1 MLTQLQSIDLAV
13 CSFLSHIQCIF
24 FLPIRGSQ
32 LQCPNWVICMEVTD
46 IRGTLMLD
54 QGSAGCSSLPLT
66 FSFVV
71 QAATVS
77 LGLIGAG
84 TNNARIAGM
93 LRNLSSYYYKDPSLL
108 FCVLL
113 LSYLLWPF
121 FLLYLDWLHLC
132 TSNLSFP
139 LCKLFCVNAGENC
152 TGSCAHG
159 KRVVDSQS
167 LPFRPLLAVQVC
179 SDHLLLYLTAIDK
192 TVWKVWSKIVI
203 LHAYSFTCLHP
214 LLGADRV
221 SGELWHLV
229 RAIHVEGL

>member
-1 MLTQLQSIDLAV
+1 
-13 CSFLSHIQCIF
+13 
-24 FLPIRGSQ
+24 
-32 LQCPNWVICMEVTD
+32 
-46 IRGTLMLD
+46 
-54 QGSAGCSSLPLT
+54 
-66 FSFVV
+66 VV